1 MRNTRRSVF
10 SGAIVIG
17 LLVMA
22 VLLGYITD
30 HLLTNLEKEIY
41 PTDFSESITECAGQY
56 DLDVY
61 IVYGLIK
68 ELSDFSSNHVSADGR
83 IGLMQLSE
91 DTFLWL
97 TTDKLQ
103 ENLDVGLLYE
113 PKTNIRYGCYYL
125 LYLTTRYESWD
136 AVYAAYLCGT
146 EMVDEW
152 YAQWKNSAT
161 ADFKFEIQDPNILK
175 KVNKIQ
181 RSVEKYKKLY
191 DLKGDV
197 TS

>member
-10 SGAIVIG
+10 SGAVVIC
-17 LLVMA
+17 LLALA

-30 HLLTNLEKEIY
+30 RMLTNLEKEIY
-41 PTDFSESITECAGQY
+41 PTYFSEQVTACAEQY
-56 DLDVY
+56 DLDVHIIY
-61 IVYGLIK
+61 ALIK
-68 ELSDFSSNHVSADGR
+68 ELSDFSSNHVSDDGR

-91 DTFLWL
+91 ETFLWL
-97 TTDKLQ
+97 TAERLQ
-103 ENLDVGLLYE
+103 ENLDAGLLYE

-146 EMVDEW
+146 DTVDAW
-152 YAQWKNSAT
+152 YQDSAT
-161 ADFKFEIQDPNILK
+161 KDLDFEIQDQNILK

-181 RSVEKYKKLY
+181 RTVDKYKKLY
-191 DLKGDV
+191 DSKGDV